1 VSPVARRRDT
11 RRADRRCDPARPGT
25 SWTKVAETTPGAVR
39 DKRKAVRDGL
49 LARGVIV
56 NVTKSGAVLDYCEQ
70 GHPAR
75 LYPADDPTIS
85 HLRLTF
91 AGSQAKPAP
100 DQGDKGV
107 NFDLRRFARL

>member
-1 VSPVARRRDT
+1 
-11 RRADRRCDPARPGT
+11 
-25 SWTKVAETTPGAVR
+25 
-39 DKRKAVRDGL
+39 
-49 LARGVIV
+49 VIV

-91 AGSQAKPAP
+91 AGSQAKASP
-100 DQGDKGV
+100 DQGERGV
-107 NFDLRRFARL
+107 NFDLRRFASPIRGEAENGEGLAPSERES